1 MMNLNNGAL
10 SILFAGVPTLVGV
23 SRSDAGTIR
32 LTFDGA
38 VGCEAG
44 AASPFVIIGRDLSTP
59 FRINSPIANPMLQ
72 ETFGLD
78 DVTALYVG
86 DLLTADVGDGL
97 VETMRIEAI
106 NAANS
111 TVTVTRAV
119 AGTQAVEL
127 TTGLGLH
134 LAGRRRWTGGTLT
147 HASPCVLE
155 ISQPVLSYDARVHD
169 CVYVQRSGTI
179 ISTPLGS
186 VINGEL
192 YLIPVTF

>member
-1 MMNLNNGAL
+1 MLNFNHGEL
-10 SILFAGVPTLVGV
+10 GILFAGAPTLVGV
-23 SRSDAGTIR
+23 ARNDAGTIR
-32 LTFDGA
+32 LTFDGI

-44 AASPFVIIGRDLSTP
+44 AASPFVIIGRDLSAAFT
-59 FRINSPIANPMLQ
+59 INGAIANPATQ
-72 ETFGLD
+72 VTFGLD
-78 DVTALYVG
+78 DLTALYVG
-86 DLLTADVGDGL
+86 DLLTADAGSGY
-97 VETMRIEAI
+97 VETMRVDAI
-106 NAANS
+106 DTAGG

-127 TTGLGLH
+127 GGGFALH

-147 HASPCVLE
+147 HPSPCVLE
-155 ISQPVLSYDARVHD
+155 IFQPALSYDARVHD